1 MPRRTTRCSGTMPS
15 LVPLSSLPKSWF
27 SPMKNKFLWACLP
40 SYLALANV
48 QPLWATPAITAIP
61 NSMAG
66 LLPLEG
72 QGTTTTNVVKVAK
85 LTLSTDHA
93 RGYTLMVTSGN
104 ITKIGGTPI
113 AFQVTTVP
121 ANSAAP
127 SAGDFTVPTSST
139 YLLTTSM
146 SGTEDRDLYIRY
158 TPGSLQDPGAYSG
171 NISLTITDNP

>member
-1 MPRRTTRCSGTMPS
+1 M
-15 LVPLSSLPKSWF
+15 KS
-27 SPMKNKFLWACLP
+27 KFLWACLP
-40 SYLALANV
+40 FYLPFASV
-48 QPLWATPAITAIP
+48 EPLWATPAVTASP
-61 NSMAG
+61 SSMAS

-72 QGTTTTNVVKVAK
+72 QGSTTAHIIKVAT
-85 LTLSTDHA
+85 LNLSTDHTS
-93 RGYTLMVTSGN
+93 GYTLMVTSGD
-104 ITKIGGTPI
+104 ITKTGGTPI

-127 SAGDFTVPTSST
+127 SAGAFAIPTSNI
-139 YLLTTSM
+139 YLLTTST